1 MGCDLHSHVEVYDR
15 DKKRW
20 DKVYMYAPDPWN
32 FGKLREVEPYV
43 GRSYTMFGVLA
54 GVRSM
59 TEPIVQPR
67 DIPIDASSGVLEDWA
82 NDSSWCH
89 TPSWLTLAELRL
101 AAKDKKRYNKE
112 ERRSLRP
119 LINGIDFMIDSSW
132 LFKEDSEV
140 RVVFYFD
147 N

>member
-15 DKKRW
+15 DKNRW
-20 DKVYMYAPDPWN
+20 EKVYMYAPDLWN
-32 FGKLREVEPYV
+32 FGKLREVEPYT
-43 GRSYTMFGVLA
+43 GRSYIMFGVLA
-54 GVRSM
+54 GVRYM
-59 TEPIVQPR
+59 VEPIVQPR
-67 DIPIDASSGVLEDWA
+67 GIPKNVSYGVLLDWD

-119 LINGIDFMIDSSW
+119 LIDGIDFMVNASW
-132 LFKEDSEV
+132 HYLEDSEV

>member
-1 MGCDLHSHVEVYDR
+1 MGCDIHTRVEVYNR
-15 DKKRW
+15 ETQKWEKI
-20 DKVYMYAPDPWN
+20 YMYVSDRYTP
-32 FGKLREVEPYV
+32 GRLREVEPYN
-43 GRSYTMFGVLA
+43 GRHYMMFGVLA
-54 GVRSM
+54 GIRYM
-59 TEPIVQPR
+59 AEPIVQPR
-67 DIPIDASSGVLEDWA
+67 GIPIDASSGVLEDWD

-101 AAKDKKRYNKE
+101 AAKDKKRYDKE

-119 LINGIDFMIDSSW
+119 LIDGIDFMVDASW
-132 LFKEDSEV
+132 RYIEDSEV

>member
-1 MGCDLHSHVEVYDR
+1 MGTDLHSHVEVYDR

-20 DKVYMYAPDPWN
+20 DKVYMYAPDLWN

-67 DIPIDASSGVLEDWA
+67 DIPIDASSGVLEDWD